1 VKRRSLW
8 IGFLAAFLPLLLIV
22 ALQFWW
28 LIKLEKTSAAA
39 GKANLNIF
47 LEAVTNEILYFYGP
61 TAERALDVP
70 PSTFTEDRPD
80 RAAAVF
86 RRKEVE
92 GVRRL
97 FIVRFASDETDT
109 IWFYDAASGVMRIPE
124 PGDESRAVTVACA
137 PWKLMHGRG
146 IGVEA
151 PRLVVEERDPE
162 NRIVLIP
169 ITDRSSQLAGVA
181 GMILDSD
188 YFAKRLLPTTIKKFV
203 PRFFSGH
210 LGESVVVTVRDGKG
224 RTVFASEDDPD
235 RGPEAASR
243 PFPFVFTDWKI
254 GVRSR
259 GMTPEQWARVS
270 FGFNLALSALAAVLL
285 TSGLALA
292 LRTASREMKLSRMK
306 SDFVSNV
313 SHELRTPVASI
324 RVFGELLRLGR
335 ATGPDKVRE
344 YGEYI
349 ETESRRLTQLIDN
362 LLDFAKIESGQ
373 KTYRLRMGDVGEVL
387 AKTLETLA
395 VRIRHTGFDIEVR
408 PPSSPP
414 LAARIDPD
422 ALGQAFHN
430 LLVNAVNYSG
440 ESRWIGVRMDALD
453 GEIVVSVTD
462 RGIGIPPD
470 ELDKIFDRF
479 HRVSTGLVHDVRGS
493 GLGLAIVQ
501 HVVQAHGGRVTVE
514 SEPGRGSTFSIYL
527 PVADKTVEDPAV
539 RPEARTA

>member
-1 VKRRSLW
+1 
-8 IGFLAAFLPLLLIV
+8 
-22 ALQFWW
+22 
-28 LIKLEKTSAAA
+28 
-39 GKANLNIF
+39 
-47 LEAVTNEILYFYGP
+47 
-61 TAERALDVP
+61 
-70 PSTFTEDRPD
+70 
-80 RAAAVF
+80 
-86 RRKEVE
+86 
-92 GVRRL
+92 
-97 FIVRFASDETDT
+97 
-109 IWFYDAASGVMRIPE
+109 
-124 PGDESRAVTVACA
+124 
-137 PWKLMHGRG
+137 
-146 IGVEA
+146 
-151 PRLVVEERDPE
+151 
-162 NRIVLIP
+162 
-169 ITDRSSQLAGVA
+169 
-181 GMILDSD
+181 
-188 YFAKRLLPTTIKKFV
+188 
-203 PRFFSGH
+203 
-210 LGESVVVTVRDGKG
+210 
-224 RTVFASEDDPD
+224 
-235 RGPEAASR
+235 
-243 PFPFVFTDWKI
+243 
-254 GVRSR
+254 
-259 GMTPEQWARVS
+259 VS

-335 ATGPDKVRE
+335 AAGPDKVRE

-408 PPSSPP
+408 RPSAPS

-430 LLVNAVNYSG
+430 LLDNAVNYSG

-514 SEPGRGSTFSIYL
+514 SEPGRGSTFSIHL
-527 PVADKTVEDPAV
+527 PVADETVEDPAV